1 MDHSHISLVY
11 FLRFV
16 FVSVTHDA
24 ARCRLGFGAF
34 VKQRRDSD
42 ASDSDPVDPVPV
54 ILHPSGTKIDVFA
67 GKFKGRMGEIIAY
80 SGVGWYTALIKGFR
94 ETCSVRSNQ
103 FRAL

>member
-80 SGVGWYTALIKGFR
+80 SAVGWYTAFIKGFR
-94 ETCSVRSNQ
+94 ETCKVRSNQ